1 MRISHYIVLF
11 VIYSFLGWFYES
23 FICSKIFQKKF
34 INRGFLLGPYC
45 PIYGTGAVLCNI
57 VFSTPQDSNV
67 FVIFISCA
75 VGACIIEYITSY
87 IMEKLFNTRW
97 WDYSKLPFNL
107 NGRICLYGAL
117 VFGFAGMGIAFITP
131 YIESLFVKYIEN
143 RFIDRI
149 SILIFMA
156 MTADFATTIASWHN
170 LNSSLGKIRASLNN
184 GLNEKREEFNEKRE
198 ELSQKIEKKI
208 YEAHQKALFI
218 ETKYKDGIVV
228 HSMDMKKR
236 LNVPINK
243 NAMRFIKA
251 FPSLKSDKY
260 NDIIEHIREEV
271 RKSHMRGE

>member
-11 VIYSFLGWFYES
+11 VMYSSLGWFYES

-57 VFSTPQDSNV
+57 VFSTPQNSNV

-75 VGACIIEYITSY
+75 VGACVIEYITSY
-87 IMEKLFNTRW
+87 VMEKLFNTRW

-117 VFGFAGMGIAFITP
+117 VFGFAGTGIAFITP
-131 YIESLFVKYIEN
+131 HIEGIFIKYIEN
-143 RFIDRI
+143 KFIDRI
-149 SILIFMA
+149 SILVFMA
-156 MTADFATTIASWHN
+156 MAADFATTIASWHN
-170 LNSSLGKIRASLNN
+170 LNSSLGKIRTSLNES
-184 GLNEKREEFNEKRE
+184 LNEKREEFNEKRE
-198 ELSQKIEKKI
+198 ELGQKIGKKI

-228 HSMDMKKR
+228 HSMDIKKH
-236 LNVPINK
+236 LNVPINR

-251 FPSLKSDKY
+251 FPNLKSNKY

-271 RKSHMRGE
+271 RKSHGRGE

>member
-1 MRISHYIVLF
+1 
-11 VIYSFLGWFYES
+11 
-23 FICSKIFQKKF
+23 
-34 INRGFLLGPYC
+34 
-45 PIYGTGAVLCNI
+45 
-57 VFSTPQDSNV
+57 
-67 FVIFISCA
+67 
-75 VGACIIEYITSY
+75 
-87 IMEKLFNTRW
+87 
-97 WDYSKLPFNL
+97 
-107 NGRICLYGAL
+107 
-117 VFGFAGMGIAFITP
+117 
-131 YIESLFVKYIEN
+131 
-143 RFIDRI
+143 
-149 SILIFMA
+149 MA